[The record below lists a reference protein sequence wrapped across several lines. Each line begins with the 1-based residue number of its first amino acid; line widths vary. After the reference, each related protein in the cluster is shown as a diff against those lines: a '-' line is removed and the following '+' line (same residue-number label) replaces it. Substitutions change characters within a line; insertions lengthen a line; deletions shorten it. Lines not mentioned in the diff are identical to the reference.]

1 MSQKAPSVSFHF
13 TTLFSSPDFDGIWR
27 PIIFESNSL
36 RKVLIMQQQEDGSPV
51 SSILEKP
58 MADENG
64 GNSSDP
70 YISVRSL
77 WKVFGRNPERV
88 LQPEFADRDKA
99 FFQNEFGN
107 VVGLRDVN
115 FEVRKGETF
124 VIMGLSGSGKSTLVR
139 CLLRL
144 IEPTS
149 GEIII
154 SGEDITGMTDK
165 ELVDFRRAKIAMVF
179 QHYGLM
185 PHRNVLD
192 NAAWGLEVQ
201 GVTKEE
207 RYERTRKTLEIV
219 GLGGWEDSYPR
230 QLSGGMQQRVGL
242 ARALVVNTD
251 ILLMDEPFSG
261 LDPLIRRQMQ
271 DELLNL
277 QTELQKTIVFITHDL
292 NEALK
297 LGDHI
302 AIMHDGA
309 VAQIGS
315 PEDIVLRPEDEYVGD
330 FTQDVRLESVLT
342 ATKVMVGP
350 KATVMGRQ
358 GPRAAL
364 HTIGE
369 SDGDVAWVVDS
380 HEKYVGLLTI
390 SSAERALRAGV
401 KRFDEAWDYVDS
413 NYLPVSPVTTFDALI
428 PIAMSS
434 DFPIPVV
441 DAENT
446 LVGEVH
452 RSALAEAIAET
463 SSVDQDYA
471 ANAAMNA
478 ANAAESGEDAPSQ

>member
-1 MSQKAPSVSFHF
+1 MQNQETTQPSSGD
-13 TTLFSSPDFDGIWR
+13 SSHVETSTAVVDT
-27 PIIFESNSL
+27 ESA
-36 RKVLIMQQQEDGSPV
+36 GS
-51 SSILEKP
+51 I
-58 MADENG
+58 
-64 GNSSDP
+64 P
-70 YISVRSL
+70 YISVKSL

-88 LQPEFADRDKA
+88 LRPEYADKGKS
-99 FFQNEFGN
+99 FFQSEFGN

-124 VIMGLSGSGKSTLVR
+124 VVMGLSGSGKSTLVR

-144 IEPTS
+144 IDPTS
-149 GEIII
+149 GEVVID
-154 SGEDITGMTDK
+154 GEDITQMTDK
-165 ELVDFRRAKIAMVF
+165 ELVNFRRAKIAMVF

-192 NAAWGLEVQ
+192 NASWGLEVQ
-201 GVTKEE
+201 SVSKEE
-207 RYERTRKTLEIV
+207 RYKRTREVLALV
-219 GLGGWEDSYPR
+219 GLAGWEDSYPS

-242 ARALVVNTD
+242 ARALVVDTD

-302 AIMHDGA
+302 AIMHDGE

-342 ATKVMVGP
+342 ASKVMVGP

-380 HEKYVGLLTI
+380 REKYMGLLSI
-390 SSAERALRAGV
+390 ASAERALRSGV
-401 KRFDEAWDYVDS
+401 KRFDEAWEFVDRD
-413 NYLPVSPVTTFDALI
+413 YLPVAPTTTFDSLI

-441 DAENT
+441 DSSNT

-452 RSALAEAIAET
+452 RSALAEALAET
-463 SSVDQDYA
+463 SSVDTDYA
-471 ANAAMNA
+471 ANAALNA
-478 ANAAESGEDAPSQ
+478 ANAAEN

>member
-1 MSQKAPSVSFHF
+1 MQNSTNPGEGSDGVALLGNSAP
-13 TTLFSSPDFDGIWR
+13 
-27 PIIFESNSL
+27 ES
-36 RKVLIMQQQEDGSPV
+36 
-51 SSILEKP
+51 
-58 MADENG
+58 ENG
-64 GNSSDP
+64 RNDGGP
-70 YISVRSL
+70 YISVSSL

-88 LQPEFADRDKA
+88 MSPEHAEKDKS
-99 FFQNEFGN
+99 FFQSEFGN
-107 VVGLRDVN
+107 VVGLRDVS
-115 FEVRKGETF
+115 FDVKKGETF
-124 VIMGLSGSGKSTLVR
+124 VVMGLSGSGKSTLVR

-144 IEPTS
+144 IEPTAGGIVIA
-149 GEIII
+149 GENVT
-154 SGEDITGMTDK
+154 SMTDK
-165 ELVDFRRAKIAMVF
+165 DLVDFRRAKIAMVF

-201 GVTKEE
+201 GVEKED
-207 RYERTRKTLEIV
+207 RYDRTRKILEIV
-219 GLGGWEDSYPR
+219 GLAGWEDAYPR

-242 ARALVVNTD
+242 ARALVVDTE

-302 AIMHDGA
+302 AIMHDGV

-342 ATKVMVGP
+342 ASKVMVTP

-369 SDGDVAWVVDS
+369 SDGDVAWVVNGRAQ
-380 HEKYVGLLTI
+380 YAGLLSI
-390 SSAERALRAGV
+390 ASAERALRAGV
-401 KRFDEAWDYVDS
+401 KRFDEAWDYVDRT
-413 NYLPVSPVTTFDALI
+413 YLPVSPATTFDSLI

-441 DAENT
+441 DDRNT
-446 LVGEVH
+446 LVGEIH
-452 RSALAEAIAET
+452 RSALAEALAET
-463 SSVDQDYA
+463 STVDQDYA
-471 ANAAMNA
+471 ANAAINA
-478 ANAAESGEDAPSQ
+478 AIAAENEAAES

>member
-1 MSQKAPSVSFHF
+1 MQNQANSEGLQDDLALLDKTELPSDSG
-13 TTLFSSPDFDGIWR
+13 SA
-27 PIIFESNSL
+27 SN
-36 RKVLIMQQQEDGSPV
+36 
-51 SSILEKP
+51 
-58 MADENG
+58 
-64 GNSSDP
+64 DP

-77 WKVFGRNPERV
+77 WKIFGRNPERV
-88 LQPEFADRDKA
+88 LSPEYSDKDKSY
-99 FFQNEFGN
+99 FQSEFGN

-124 VIMGLSGSGKSTLVR
+124 VVMGLSGSGKSTLVR

-144 IEPTS
+144 IEPTT
-149 GEIII
+149 GEVIID
-154 SGEDITGMTDK
+154 GQDITTMSDND
-165 ELVDFRRAKIAMVF
+165 LVEFRRAKIAMVF

-192 NAAWGLEVQ
+192 NASWGLEVQ
-201 GVTKEE
+201 GIDKQT
-207 RYERTRKTLEIV
+207 RYERTRKALEVV
-219 GLGGWEDSYPR
+219 GLAGWEDSYPR

-242 ARALVVNTD
+242 ARALVVDTD

-302 AIMHDGA
+302 AIMHDGE

-342 ATKVMVGP
+342 ATKVMVAP

-364 HTIGE
+364 HTIGQ
-369 SDGDVAWVVDS
+369 SDGDVAWVVDGRE
-380 HEKYVGLLTI
+380 HYVGLLSI

-401 KRFDEAWDYVDS
+401 RRFDEAWDYVDR
-413 NYLPVSPVTTFDALI
+413 NYLPVSPATTFDMLI

-441 DAENT
+441 NDANT

-452 RSALAEAIAET
+452 RSALAEALAET
-463 SSVDQDYA
+463 SSVDPDYA

-478 ANAAESGEDAPSQ
+478 AIAAEGEAPQS

>member
-1 MSQKAPSVSFHF
+1 MNKNDDITSGSESIAVSDLPGQQAAANEEP
-13 TTLFSSPDFDGIWR
+13 TGDG
-27 PIIFESNSL
+27 
-36 RKVLIMQQQEDGSPV
+36 GS
-51 SSILEKP
+51 
-58 MADENG
+58 ADA
-64 GNSSDP
+64 
-70 YISVRSL
+70 YISVKSL
-77 WKVFGRNPERV
+77 WKVFGKNPERV
-88 LQPEFADRDKA
+88 LDPAYADKDKSYL
-99 FFQNEFGN
+99 QSELGN
-107 VVGLRDVN
+107 VVGLRDVS
-115 FEVRKGETF
+115 FDVKKGETF

-144 IEPTS
+144 IDPTT
-149 GEIII
+149 GEIVID
-154 SGEDITGMTDK
+154 GLDITQMSEK
-165 ELVDFRRAKIAMVF
+165 KLVEFRRDKIAMVF

-192 NAAWGLEVQ
+192 NAAWGLEIQ
-201 GVTKEE
+201 GVKREE
-207 RYERTRKTLEIV
+207 RYERTRKTLAMV
-219 GLGGWEDSYPR
+219 GLDSWESSYPR

-242 ARALVVNTD
+242 ARALVVDTD

-302 AIMHDGA
+302 AIMHDGQ

-342 ATKVMVGP
+342 AGKVMVSP
-350 KATVMGRQ
+350 KAMVMGHQ

-364 HTIGE
+364 HTIGN
-369 SDGDVAWVVDS
+369 SDGDVAWVVNRQ
-380 HEKYVGLLTI
+380 EKYVGILSI
-390 SSAERALRAGV
+390 SNTERALRAGV
-401 KRFDEAWDYVDS
+401 RRFDEAWNFVDRE
-413 NYLPVSPVTTFDALI
+413 YPPVSPSTTFDELI
-428 PIAMSS
+428 PLAMGS

-441 DAENT
+441 NNDGV

-452 RSALAEAIAET
+452 RSALAEALAET
-463 SSVDQDYA
+463 SAVDPDYA
-471 ANAAMNA
+471 ENAAINA
-478 ANAAESGEDAPSQ
+478 ANAAESSETSGDRQDG

>member
-1 MSQKAPSVSFHF
+1 MQNQEIDETGQAGIALPDSAPTNGQSEGF
-13 TTLFSSPDFDGIWR
+13 
-27 PIIFESNSL
+27 
-36 RKVLIMQQQEDGSPV
+36 GS
-51 SSILEKP
+51 
-58 MADENG
+58 G
-64 GNSSDP
+64 T
-70 YISVRSL
+70 YISVKSL

-88 LQPEFADRDKA
+88 LQPEYADKDKS
-99 FFQNEFGN
+99 FFQSEFGN

-115 FEVRKGETF
+115 FEVKKGETF
-124 VIMGLSGSGKSTLVR
+124 VVMGLSGSGKSTLVR

-144 IEPTS
+144 IDPTA
-149 GEIII
+149 GEVIID
-154 SGEDITGMTDK
+154 GRDITKMSDK
-165 ELVDFRRAKIAMVF
+165 ELVEFRRAKIAMVF

-185 PHRNVLD
+185 PHRCVLD

-201 GVTKEE
+201 GVEKEE
-207 RYERTRKTLEIV
+207 RYERTRKTLGIV
-219 GLGGWEDSYPR
+219 GLSGWEDAYPR

-242 ARALVVNTD
+242 ARALVVDTD

-342 ATKVMVGP
+342 AAKVMVAP

-380 HEKYVGLLTI
+380 HEKYVGLLSI

-401 KRFDEAWDYVDS
+401 RRLDEAWEVVDR
-413 NYLPVSPVTTFDALI
+413 NYLPVSPGTTFDALI

-441 DAENT
+441 DLENT

-452 RSALAEAIAET
+452 RSALAEALAET
-463 SSVDQDYA
+463 SSADTDYE

-478 ANAAESGEDAPSQ
+478 AIAAENEGDSQ

>member
-1 MSQKAPSVSFHF
+1 MQNNDDSRSDDDVNAPATPVAERGESQA
-13 TTLFSSPDFDGIWR
+13 
-27 PIIFESNSL
+27 
-36 RKVLIMQQQEDGSPV
+36 
-51 SSILEKP
+51 
-58 MADENG
+58 
-64 GNSSDP
+64 GNSGDNDA
-70 YISVRSL
+70 YVSVKSL
-77 WKVFGRNPERV
+77 WKVFGKNPERV
-88 LQPEFADRDKA
+88 LEPEFADKDKG
-99 FFQNEFGN
+99 FFQSEMGN
-107 VVGLRDVN
+107 VVGLRDVS
-115 FEVRKGETF
+115 FDVKKGETF
-124 VIMGLSGSGKSTLVR
+124 VVMGLSGSGKSTLVR

-144 IEPTS
+144 IEPTT
-149 GEIII
+149 GAVIIA
-154 SGEDITGMTDK
+154 GQDITKMTDK

-201 GVTKEE
+201 GVGKEE
-207 RYERTRKTLEIV
+207 RYERTRKTLELV
-219 GLGGWEDSYPR
+219 GLGSWEDSYPR

-242 ARALVVNTD
+242 ARALVVDTD

-302 AIMHDGA
+302 AIMHDGE

-342 ATKVMVGP
+342 ASKVMVSP
-350 KATVMGRQ
+350 KATVMGHQ

-364 HTIGE
+364 HTIGQ
-369 SDGDVAWVVDS
+369 SDGDVAWVVDRQ
-380 HEKYVGLLTI
+380 ERYIGLLSI
-390 SSAERALRAGV
+390 SSTEQALRAGV
-401 KRFDEAWDYVDS
+401 KRMDEGWEYVDR
-413 NYLPVSPVTTFDALI
+413 NYLPVSPATTFDALI

-441 DAENT
+441 DDQKI

-452 RSALAEAIAET
+452 RSALAEALAET
-463 SSVDQDYA
+463 SSVDPDYA
-471 ANAAMNA
+471 ANAALNA
-478 ANAAESGEDAPSQ
+478 AIATESSETG